1 MIIALNNK
9 SNFTKEEFLE
19 YKEKLNKIQK
29 NVKLILCPTNL
40 YIGLV
45 EQSNIGLGAQNVSKT
60 LCGAYTG
67 EVSATQLKSM
77 EVKYCIVGHSE
88 RRKYQHETDEEINQK
103 VKLLLK
109 EEIIPIICVGEE
121 KEERETN
128 RQNEVITK
136 ELEEDLKDLTI
147 EEKKKVIIAY
157 EPIWAIGTGLIP
169 TNEEIEKIINLIKDH
184 LPNTK
189 VLYGG
194 SANENNI
201 EELREISVIDGY
213 LLGGVS
219 LKPEKLDIF
228 LEKLEN

>member
-77 EVKYCIVGHSE
+77 GVKYCIVGHSE

-109 EEIIPIICVGEE
+109 EIKYKNYDVVYLSELISEE
-121 KEERETN
+121 N
-128 RQNEVITK
+128 
-136 ELEEDLKDLTI
+136 
-147 EEKKKVIIAY
+147 
-157 EPIWAIGTGLIP
+157 
-169 TNEEIEKIINLIKDH
+169 
-184 LPNTK
+184 
-189 VLYGG
+189 
-194 SANENNI
+194 
-201 EELREISVIDGY
+201 
-213 LLGGVS
+213 S
-219 LKPEKLDIF
+219 LQ
-228 LEKLEN
+228 

>member
-1 MIIALNNK
+1 M
-9 SNFTKEEFLE
+9 
-19 YKEKLNKIQK
+19 
-29 NVKLILCPTNL
+29 
-40 YIGLV
+40 V

-60 LCGAYTG
+60 SCGAYTG

-77 EVKYCIVGHSE
+77 GVKYCIVGHSE

-128 RQNEVITK
+128 RQNEVIAK
-136 ELEEDLKDLTI
+136 ELEEALKDLTI

-169 TNEEIEKIINLIKDH
+169 TNEEIEKIINLIKCH

-201 EELREISVIDGY
+201 EELRKISVIDGY
-213 LLGGVS
+213 LLGGIS
-219 LKPEKLDIF
+219 LKLEKLDIF

>member
-9 SNFTKEEFLE
+9 SNFTKKEFLE
-19 YKEKLNKIQK
+19 YKEKLNTKQK
-29 NVKLILCPTNL
+29 NAKLILCPTNL
-40 YIGLV
+40 YIGLA
-45 EQSNIGLGAQNVSKT
+45 ESENIELGAQNVSKT

-67 EVSATQLKSM
+67 EVSASQLKSM
-77 EVKYCIVGHSE
+77 GVKYCIVGHSE

-103 VKLLLK
+103 VKLLLQ

-121 KEERETN
+121 EEERKTN
-128 RQNEVITK
+128 RQNEVIAK
-136 ELEEDLKDLTI
+136 ELEEDLKELTI
-147 EEKKKVIIAY
+147 EEKENVIIAY
-157 EPIWAIGTGLIP
+157 EPIWSIGTGLIP
-169 TNEEIEKIINLIKDH
+169 TNEQIEEIINLIKNH
-184 LPNTK
+184 LPNVK

-201 EELREISVIDGY
+201 EELRKISVIDGY
-213 LLGGVS
+213 LLGGIS